1 MPPPNLLLWYIDH
14 FELKALEKQQMQ
26 GEAFSSLP
34 YLPRDRSSKRSSTVN
49 QGTLTPLT
57 GQETRSDT
65 TARQTLSPTITYPCG
80 SSKGPSI
87 FPKIIYS
94 PLSGLH
100 FSSPSPIKIVYK
112 LSNPNLFRVIH
123 FFFPVMLPGM

>member
-1 MPPPNLLLWYIDH
+1 MAPPNLLLWYIDH

-26 GEAFSSLP
+26 GEAFSALP

-49 QGTLTPLT
+49 HGTLSPLT

-65 TARQTLSPTITYPCG
+65 IARQTLSPALMYPCD
-80 SSKGPSI
+80 SSKGPFN

-100 FSSPSPIKIVYK
+100 FSSPSPIKIV
-112 LSNPNLFRVIH
+112 
-123 FFFPVMLPGM
+123 